1 MGNLLSSPAN
11 QKSKI
16 SHVIFDLDGTL
27 IDSEEQYLK
36 LQTECL
42 AKFGKKFDA
51 KDKQRT
57 LGRTNDEEIKAII
70 KQYKLSVTPE
80 EYHKVSSVFTTF

>member
-1 MGNLLSSPAN
+1 MGHLLSAPAN

-16 SHVIFDLDGTL
+16 THVIFDLDGTL

-42 AKFGKKFDA
+42 AKFGKKFDVA
-51 KDKQRT
+51 DKQRT
-57 LGRTNDEEIKAII
+57 LGRTNDEEIRGII
-70 KQYKLSVTPE
+70 KQYELNVTE
-80 EYHKVSSVFTTF
+80 DEYHKVSSV